1 VGWKVRKLAEI
12 EAARK
17 PAGIVR
23 FTFVDPLA
31 ALVNAVQE

>member
-1 VGWKVRKLAEI
+1 MGKLAEI

-23 FTFVDPLA
+23 FTFVDSLA
-31 ALVNAVQE
+31 ALINGVD